1 MGNEISFGGTS
12 MHNEDGVFPTYFM
25 GTKAISVDMDCIV
38 YYDRPNLA
46 NVRFDRCNDMECDGL
61 KKVLVIDK
69 DGGLFG
75 QPTVI
80 IPQSEWQYNLN
91 SNYGVGDK
99 RIPSRMLINVDG
111 SSIDPMK
118 QWPNKGI
125 IRDSSCIYMPKMQAY
140 KCSRQ
145 LDHNLLLI
153 ESMDVD
159 SLERRL
165 SPIAFATEGLS
176 ANYIDLINGPSD
188 HGVCSSYACLKR
200 MSTYMAIVANKK
212 NFIMYM
218 TSTPPQELRLRLP
231 NAESDYAIRLGIDYF
246 TSGRL
251 DVYVNGVYIKAKN
264 AIINNLGQT
273 VLQSP
278 KTPGEFMPDVMTDPV
293 GTNYFNESLQML
305 YVIMKGENII
315 TVKLSQLVKVA
326 FGLPAMS
333 IEQFYGS
340 DVVSNLAN
348 FLGIPAK
355 NIRVVKVVSESS
367 TNAGRR
373 RRRSTSGVFVE
384 LEISSPPVQN
394 LTNALEPNITSGM
407 TFAETIS
414 SKVITSV
421 QTRLFEQV
429 INATVVGITIK
440 EPTPLP
446 GSILW
451 ASQVSDPANAQQN
464 FETVQIPENSQIKL
478 IIPTGYTSIV
488 EGVPFQVE
496 VSTLDSSVSYF
507 CSILLISGE
516 LGNLVKP
523 LGSNSSSWAYELLQ
537 PDSVSPIKVSKTNF
551 PDPAI
556 GIALISNLI
565 FSEAGQ
571 SNLAVSVISP
581 DGSIRLNASISVTVK
596 ARQLSLS
603 LHPVQSNSD
612 DSMIKSIVNQNFSI
626 QVNITDKQT
635 GASVANIN
643 WRNLIW
649 NFTGD
654 ICSNSRKPKDILT
667 NSPSTLLYNSSTT
680 NNGFIWTINGFQS
693 SWVYAYCIS
702 AIAYSNDGTT
712 RQSQYDLPLTKIRI
726 QVNPQ
731 NYTEPSRNA
740 KKQYRFK
747 VSGSYANILPYI
759 DEFTAAI
766 QSELLTRFPNVL
778 FDNITFSEGSIAV
791 DLVASSDSI
800 TVVETALNSFTSAL
814 NDGNVAFSV
823 GGVSYT
829 ATSDKKNAGY
839 LINFIFY
846 LIL

>member
-1 MGNEISFGGTS
+1 M
-12 MHNEDGVFPTYFM
+12 
-25 GTKAISVDMDCIV
+25 
-38 YYDRPNLA
+38 
-46 NVRFDRCNDMECDGL
+46 
-61 KKVLVIDK
+61 
-69 DGGLFG
+69 
-75 QPTVI
+75 
-80 IPQSEWQYNLN
+80 
-91 SNYGVGDK
+91 
-99 RIPSRMLINVDG
+99 
-111 SSIDPMK
+111 
-118 QWPNKGI
+118 
-125 IRDSSCIYMPKMQAY
+125 
-140 KCSRQ
+140 
-145 LDHNLLLI
+145 
-153 ESMDVD
+153 
-159 SLERRL
+159 
-165 SPIAFATEGLS
+165 
-176 ANYIDLINGPSD
+176 
-188 HGVCSSYACLKR
+188 
-200 MSTYMAIVANKK
+200 
-212 NFIMYM
+212 
-218 TSTPPQELRLRLP
+218 
-231 NAESDYAIRLGIDYF
+231 
-246 TSGRL
+246 
-251 DVYVNGVYIKAKN
+251 
-264 AIINNLGQT
+264 
-273 VLQSP
+273 
-278 KTPGEFMPDVMTDPV
+278 
-293 GTNYFNESLQML
+293 
-305 YVIMKGENII
+305 
-315 TVKLSQLVKVA
+315 
-326 FGLPAMS
+326 
-333 IEQFYGS
+333 
-340 DVVSNLAN
+340 
-348 FLGIPAK
+348 
-355 NIRVVKVVSESS
+355 
-367 TNAGRR
+367 
-373 RRRSTSGVFVE
+373 
-384 LEISSPPVQN
+384 
-394 LTNALEPNITSGM
+394 
-407 TFAETIS
+407 
-414 SKVITSV
+414 
-421 QTRLFEQV
+421 
-429 INATVVGITIK
+429 
-440 EPTPLP
+440 
-446 GSILW
+446 
-451 ASQVSDPANAQQN
+451 
-464 FETVQIPENSQIKL
+464 
-478 IIPTGYTSIV
+478 
-488 EGVPFQVE
+488 
-496 VSTLDSSVSYF
+496 
-507 CSILLISGE
+507 
-516 LGNLVKP
+516 
-523 LGSNSSSWAYELLQ
+523 Q

-551 PDPAI
+551 PDPAT
-556 GIALISNLI
+556 GIAIISNLI

-839 LINFIFY
+839 RSTNCMSSMIIVMFSLLIYQF
-846 LIL
+846 